1 MARLV
6 RPNPSKTRN
15 IFNPANGA
23 RNAFAKPLE
32 CATRF
37 VSICGT
43 FFYPWRLYP
52 ASGVFRRRLEA
63 FAFSRNRVAGV
74 SEMLAFRVMGV
85 AGIQVADGNK
95 VAGKNALPSTKKMP
109 TNLCQGSRW
118 ISHWREKS
126 RVRSC
131 WKIARS
137 HLGNFGRT
145 IRFLVLDFCL
155 FLPPSRILP
164 SVLQFWKFHF
174 LGVG

>member
-6 RPNPSKTRN
+6 RPNPSKTHN

-43 FFYPWRLYP
+43 VFYPWRLYP

-85 AGIQVADGNK
+85 AGIQVADEYKWLPAKTRCLRQRKCPQTFAKEVGELATGEEK
-95 VAGKNALPSTKKMP
+95 AGFEAAGKLHDPI
-109 TNLCQGSRW
+109 W
-118 ISHWREKS
+118 EI
-126 RVRSC
+126 
-131 WKIARS
+131 
-137 HLGNFGRT
+137 
-145 IRFLVLDFCL
+145 LDVPFASL
-155 FLPPSRILP
+155 S
-164 SVLQFWKFHF
+164 
-174 LGVG
+174 